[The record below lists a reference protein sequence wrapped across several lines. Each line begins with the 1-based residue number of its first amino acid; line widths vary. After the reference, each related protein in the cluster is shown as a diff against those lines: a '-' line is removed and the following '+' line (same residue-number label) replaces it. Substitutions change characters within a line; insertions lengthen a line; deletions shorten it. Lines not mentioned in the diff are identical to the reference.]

1 MRVNAVTNRW
11 RMGAAFL
18 FLGLAA
24 GLQAQPSAAP
34 WILLEEARALIA
46 DRENPDLGEAL
57 RLLRQAIEQQA
68 LFPEAEL
75 AIGEIY
81 LREGALE
88 LAKAQFQK
96 VLTPEY
102 VGLLRVPEERYRV
115 LYLLAGIQETQGQ
128 YADMQKSL
136 EQVLQ
141 NQPAYAARDQQRFR
155 DAFLKS
161 YLDRGLDRTLRLY
174 RLENGGFALAAHAK
188 LGWFDY
194 RTGRYDPASIQHS
207 LFALATV
214 VTEAMLELRQVDPNY
229 EYESLEGFLRA
240 AGKRE
245 AVRQYLAESGFFRI
259 AYYLAAATYEAG
271 HAAQARRLW
280 RVLAEG
286 GWDPELAGEYSALSR
301 RQLRSPSAEPL
312 INPSARRLD

>member
-1 MRVNAVTNRW
+1 
-11 RMGAAFL
+11 
-18 FLGLAA
+18 
-24 GLQAQPSAAP
+24 
-34 WILLEEARALIA
+34 
-46 DRENPDLGEAL
+46 
-57 RLLRQAIEQQA
+57 
-68 LFPEAEL
+68 
-75 AIGEIY
+75 
-81 LREGALE
+81 
-88 LAKAQFQK
+88 
-96 VLTPEY
+96 
-102 VGLLRVPEERYRV
+102 V

-141 NQPAYAARDQQRFR
+141 DQPEYSAREQQRFR

-194 RTGRYDPASIQHS
+194 RTGRYEPASIRHS
-207 LFALATV
+207 LFALTTAV
-214 VTEAMLELRQVDPNY
+214 SEAMLELRRVDPNY

-240 AGKRE
+240 AVRRQ
-245 AVRQYLAESGFFRI
+245 AVRDYLAESGFFRI

-271 HAAQARRLW
+271 HAALARRLW
-280 RVLAEG
+280 RVLADG
-286 GWDPELAGEYSALSR
+286 GWEPALIGDYAKLAR
-301 RQLRSPSAEPL
+301 RQLASPSAEPL

>member
-1 MRVNAVTNRW
+1 MNR
-11 RMGAAFL
+11 RRIGAAL
-18 FLGLAA
+18 LLLGLGLAD
-24 GLQAQPSAAP
+24 GLQAQPATAP

-57 RLLRQAIEQQA
+57 RLLRQATEQQP

-75 AIGEIY
+75 AVGEIY

-96 VLTPEY
+96 VLRKEY
-102 VGLLRVPEERYRV
+102 ADLLRVPEERYRV
-115 LYLLAGIQETQGQ
+115 LYLLAGVQETQGL

-136 EQVLQ
+136 ELVLQ
-141 NQPAYAARDQQRFR
+141 DQPAYAARDQQRFR

-161 YLDRGLDRTLRLY
+161 YLDRGLDRTLMLY

-194 RTGRYDPASIQHS
+194 RTGRYEPASILHS
-207 LFALATV
+207 LFALTTV
-214 VTEAMLELRQVDPNY
+214 VTEAMLELRRADPNY

-240 AGKRE
+240 AARRE
-245 AVRQYLAESGFFRI
+245 AVRQYLVESGFFRI

-280 RVLAEG
+280 RVLADG
-286 GWDPELAGEYSALSR
+286 GWDPALAGEYPALAR
-301 RQLRSPSAEPL
+301 RQLRSPAAEPL

>member
-1 MRVNAVTNRW
+1 MNRW
-11 RMGAAFL
+11 RINAAL
-18 FLGLAA
+18 LLLLLLLGPAA

-34 WILLEEARALIA
+34 WILLEEARSLIA
-46 DRENPDLGEAL
+46 DRENPDLGEAM
-57 RLLRQAIEQQA
+57 RLLRQAISQQA

-88 LAKAQFQK
+88 LAKVQFQK
-96 VLTPEY
+96 VLSKEY
-102 VGLLRVPEERYRV
+102 ADLLRVPEERYRV

-141 NQPAYAARDQQRFR
+141 DQPDYSARDRQRFR

-161 YLDRGLDRTLRLY
+161 YLERGLDRTLRLY

-194 RTGRYDPASIQHS
+194 RTGRYEPASILHS
-207 LFALATV
+207 LFALTTV
-214 VTEAMLELRQVDPNY
+214 VTEAMLELRRADPDY
-229 EYESLEGFLRA
+229 EYETLEGFLRLA
-240 AGKRE
+240 VRRE

-259 AYYLAAATYEAG
+259 AYYLAAATYQAG

-280 RVLAEG
+280 RMLADG
-286 GWDPELAGEYSALSR
+286 GWDPALAGEYPGLAR
-301 RQLRSPSAEPL
+301 RQLRRPKAEPL